1 MDSIKEVENLVNLV
15 DEDGSGDIEFGE
27 FLGIIL
33 NKTNNKNAQVITNF
47 FKNLTSGKYKTKG
60 LTFSNWV
67 LKKRR

>member
-33 NKTNNKNAQVITNF
+33 NKTNNQNT
-47 FKNLTSGKYKTKG
+47 
-60 LTFSNWV
+60 
-67 LKKRR
+67 